1 MKHRLVFVSVFI
13 FLLALTAAAA
23 VSKAARA
30 QTVPPPTP
38 RPTVPSPSSSLC
50 VVNCLFLPAL
60 DQEPLWTGMITAG
73 VNNVEHTYDVHLMF
87 LNNTQKCMTSATAT
101 VEYFWNTGS
110 TSRTRSTPVEV
121 PPDVLTALRV
131 WVSLSDLGGEVT
143 SYRIVNISYEECD

>member
-23 VSKAARA
+23 VSKAAQA

-38 RPTVPSPSSSLC
+38 RPTVLPSLSSPC

-60 DQEPLWTGMITAG
+60 DQEPLWMNVMTSG
-73 VNNVEHTYDVHLMF
+73 VNNVDHTYDVHLIM
-87 LNNTQKCMTSATAT
+87 LNNTEKCMKSVTAT
-101 VEYFWNTGS
+101 VQYFWNGGS

-131 WVSLSDLGGEVT
+131 WVRLSDLGGEVT
-143 SYRIVNISYEECD
+143 SFGIVNVSYVECD